1 MLERWHVFRKT
12 CRYANAKRP
21 TFQHANNKPPY
32 LAAQIRHLMTAPLLL
47 DPVFNFGESIGPILA
62 YTMALLMAIELGYV
76 FVKYVI
82 TSNK

>member
-1 MLERWHVFRKT
+1 MAPQLL
-12 CRYANAKRP
+12 NA
-21 TFQHANNKPPY
+21 
-32 LAAQIRHLMTAPLLL
+32 I
-47 DPVFNFGESIGPILA
+47 FNAGETIGPILA

>member
-1 MLERWHVFRKT
+1 MAPQLL
-12 CRYANAKRP
+12 NA
-21 TFQHANNKPPY
+21 F
-32 LAAQIRHLMTAPLLL
+32 
-47 DPVFNFGESIGPILA
+47 FNAGESIGPILA

>member
-1 MLERWHVFRKT
+1 M
-12 CRYANAKRP
+12 
-21 TFQHANNKPPY
+21 Y
-32 LAAQIRHLMTAPLLL
+32 LALLIFL
-47 DPVFNFGESIGPILA
+47 PMATPQLLNIFNTGESIGPVIA